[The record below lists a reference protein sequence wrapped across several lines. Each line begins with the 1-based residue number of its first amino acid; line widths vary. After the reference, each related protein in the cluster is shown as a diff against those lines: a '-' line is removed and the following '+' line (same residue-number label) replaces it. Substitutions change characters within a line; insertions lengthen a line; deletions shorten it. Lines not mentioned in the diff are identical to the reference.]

1 MSGPGA
7 GTPVIPETMRAFVLD
22 GTGREHAAVRRVPTP
37 VPGPGQLLGRVDAAG
52 ICSSVNKVIAQGP
65 EHSLMYGRDL
75 AAHPAILGDEGA
87 ITVVAAG
94 DDDAADEYPVGR
106 GTPSSRRSTSR
117 RSRTASG
124 MRTAATAFGRSPSGT
139 RFRASWQSL
148 CS

>member
-52 ICSSVNKVIAQGP
+52 ICSSVNKVIGQGP

-87 ITVVAAG
+87 ITVVAA
-94 DDDAADEYPVGR
+94 ATTPPTSTRSGR

-124 MRTAATAFGRSPSGT
+124 MRTAAMAFGRWPSGT
-139 RFRASWQSL
+139 RSRASWQSL
-148 CS
+148 CW